1 MTLPKQAQ
9 HKRLQSDRLQFNH
22 PQANHS
28 QANTSTT
35 AEAIARPTH
44 QRLPNKRLIV
54 CCDGTWNEPSESPIK
69 QSPTNVFKLS
79 QAIPARDRQGVPQLV
94 SYFRGLGTGGGI
106 SRLSGGSV
114 GAGIDQAIQDAYLF
128 LSMNYQPGDEIYLF
142 GFSRGAY
149 TVRSLAGFIYLAG
162 LLKPEDISG
171 DASQSEID
179 RIAIANRLEEA
190 YQLYRSRNIK
200 PTSDRAVAFRD
211 RDTANFGQVPIQ
223 LLCCWDTVSALGI
236 PDFVPLGPLGDWLN
250 QRYRFHDYK
259 LCAKIKHALHAVAL
273 DEKRPS
279 FNVTPMEVR
288 EGQDTHLEQVL
299 FPGDHGCVGGGTK
312 ATRRLANGALQWVLD
327 RIEALPELGLE
338 IDVHKMGETVVH
350 GNRLDTNP
358 LAPIEKH
365 QTWKTRLLW
374 WTLGRFS
381 PQFRRQVPA
390 LSPAAI
396 AWLNDY
402 LKQTQAVAPSSGLKY
417 QPERPVL
424 QRLQHLAQAHPHPQG
439 KTQAT
444 YDLHDSTKVRLMN
457 EQLCYRPEPL
467 GNFLRLNSSF

>member
-1 MTLPKQAQ
+1 MTLPKRPQYNPVQA
-9 HKRLQSDRLQFNH
+9 KV
-22 PQANHS
+22 
-28 QANTSTT
+28 STT
-35 AEAIARPTH
+35 TEAIARPTH
-44 QRLPNKRLIV
+44 KRLIV
-54 CCDGTWNEPSESPIK
+54 CCDGTWNEPSESPIE

-79 QAIPARDRQGVPQLV
+79 QAIPAHDRQGIPQLV

-114 GAGIDQAIQDAYLF
+114 GAGIDQAIQDAYMF

-162 LLKPEDISG
+162 LLKPEEMRC
-171 DASQSEID
+171 DASQTKID
-179 RIAIANRLEEA
+179 RIPIANRLEEA
-190 YQLYRSRNIK
+190 YQLYRSRNVK
-200 PTSDRAVAFRD
+200 PTSEQAVAFRD

-236 PDFVPLGPLGDWLN
+236 PDFVPLGPLSDWLN

-279 FNVTPMEVR
+279 FNVTPMEVG
-288 EGQDTHLEQVL
+288 EYQETHLEQVL

-338 IDVHKMGETVVH
+338 IDVHKMGEMVVS
-350 GNRLDTNP
+350 GNRLDANP
-358 LAPIEKH
+358 LDPI
-365 QTWKTRLLW
+365 QTRRSWAMRAVW
-374 WTLGRFS
+374 WSLGRFS
-381 PQFRRQVPA
+381 PQFQRQVPA

-402 LKQTQAVAPSSGLKY
+402 LKQTQTIAPASSSKY
-417 QPERPVL
+417 QPERPVIK
-424 QRLQHLAQAHPHPQG
+424 RLQHLAQAQPQTHDRSNS
-439 KTQAT
+439 KAT
-444 YDLHDSTKVRLMN
+444 YDLHESTKVRLMN

-467 GNFLRLNSSF
+467 GSFLRLNSSF